1 MSQPSPS
8 VDTQTL
14 LQSMLQRLRLQPG
27 SETQHGRQGQA
38 PHGPTTAAQG
48 QGEDGGRPGANI
60 IGNGSVALS
69 PADDVRGAEGKGGCE
84 KARKH
89 EMRMWDSR
97 EEFRIPAW
105 DSNVWG
111 SRRKEKGEE
120 GRKQPTGSLPKLD
133 RGQMVSSPSAAQG
146 APVLTPSP
154 SQDAGSERGDPGGS
168 AGALPTMMTF
178 TGTQTGNEG
187 HIDPSPLGNSSLNSK
202 TKGAQN
208 HDGSVL
214 MASNSDFT
222 PRVYDW
228 SLKSTELYPDMGSQ
242 MERWRPLENGSEI
255 PGHDVMEIMSPSQ
268 GVAENTS
275 STKMMKRLSENTTQ
289 RWTQRIKEKWRDR
302 HGSFGK
308 KRKAEDGVR
317 EERKD
322 AKQVKFP
329 RQHQLS
335 TREDKVTK
343 MSNKEG
349 DTQSPIREGKE
360 EAPPTLSEDSGTEGQ
375 FRSPSSFEF
384 SLGSFSLLEEILT
397 GQEWARFLNP
407 SQVDASANQ
416 TPAEE
421 VTNQSET
428 SQNRPQDHES
438 AQSTLTLDR
447 VSQSGNVNSQWDFRP
462 SELDQS
468 YDRSTDVS
476 APVNMNIT
484 EPSLVQ
490 EQNSKCELIQSAPKE
505 YCHVQSQ
512 TSSDEVRPNHIP
524 VLEFSF
530 IKPVEVLD
538 SSALKSRV
546 HLNRKRV
553 HQSQEREEER
563 ECLKGE
569 GRERR
574 EDNSVPSDE
583 DKREEGDNFMM
594 PLYPLKSSLSPLT
607 PSSPSSS
614 PSSHPLVTRS
624 ILRHSMSQDLE
635 SSLSMETV
643 TKKRRMSKS
652 RHVRFSEEV
661 VTMPPS
667 LLIQQ
672 DYESE
677 EDCGTEEYST
687 LEENAVMKEEV
698 EVVPMMPQPTAAL
711 PAWILALRKKTRKKH

>member
-27 SETQHGRQGQA
+27 SETQHGRQDQA

-48 QGEDGGRPGANI
+48 QGEDGGRPWANVIGDGAL
-60 IGNGSVALS
+60 VS
-69 PADDVRGAEGKGGCE
+69 PADDVRAAQGKGGCE
-84 KARKH
+84 KARER
-89 EMRMWDSR
+89 EMRRLDSR
-97 EEFRIPAW
+97 EEFGIPVW
-105 DSNVWG
+105 DCNFGG
-111 SRRKEKGEE
+111 SSRKGKGEE

-146 APVLTPSP
+146 SPILAP
-154 SQDAGSERGDPGGS
+154 SQDAGSVIGDPGGS
-168 AGALPTMMTF
+168 VGALPTVMTF

-187 HIDPSPLGNSSLNSK
+187 HIDASPLSNSSLSSK

-208 HDGSVL
+208 HDRSVL
-214 MASNSDFT
+214 MTSNSDFIPFDT
-222 PRVYDW
+222 G
-228 SLKSTELYPDMGSQ
+228 TQ
-242 MERWRPLENGSEI
+242 MERWWTLGNGGSEV
-255 PGHDVMEIMSPSQ
+255 PGHGDVMKIISPGQ
-268 GVAENTS
+268 GVAENIS
-275 STKMMKRLSENTTQ
+275 STKSMKRF
-289 RWTQRIKEKWRDR
+289 TQRIKEKWRDR
-302 HGSFGK
+302 QGSLGK

-317 EERKD
+317 EEWKD
-322 AKQVKFP
+322 AKQVKF
-329 RQHQLS
+329 QLS
-335 TREDKVTK
+335 TRDDNFTK

-349 DTQSPIREGKE
+349 DTTTQSPIRKGQG

-384 SLGSFSLLEEILT
+384 GLGSFSLLEEILT

-407 SQVDASANQ
+407 SQVNTLANQ

-421 VTNQSET
+421 VTNQFEISK
-428 SQNRPQDHES
+428 SRPQDHES
-438 AQSTLTLDR
+438 GRSTMTLDG
-447 VSQSGNVNSQWDFRP
+447 VSQSGNVNSQWDFRQ

-468 YDRSTDVS
+468 YDRSADVS
-476 APVNMNIT
+476 SSVNMNIT

-505 YCHVQSQ
+505 YGHVQSQ

-524 VLEFSF
+524 VLEFSS

-546 HLNRKRV
+546 YMNRKRE
-553 HQSQEREEER
+553 HQPQEREEGR
-563 ECLKGE
+563 GGLKGE
-569 GRERR
+569 GGERQ
-574 EDNSVPSDE
+574 EDNSVPSD
-583 DKREEGDNFMM
+583 REEGDNFMM
-594 PLYPLKSSLSPLT
+594 PVYPLKSSLSPLPLP

-614 PSSHPLVTRS
+614 STSHPLVTRS
-624 ILRHSMSQDLE
+624 ILRHSVFQDSE

-672 DYESE
+672 YSDSE
-677 EDCGTEEYST
+677 EDCGTDEDST
-687 LEENAVMKEEV
+687 LDENAVIKEEV
-698 EVVPMMPQPTAAL
+698 KVVPMIPQPAAAL
-711 PAWILALRKKTRKKH
+711 PAWILALRRKTKKKHRH

>member
-27 SETQHGRQGQA
+27 SETQHGRQDQA

-48 QGEDGGRPGANI
+48 QGEDGGRPWANAIDNGAL
-60 IGNGSVALS
+60 GLS
-69 PADDVRGAEGKGGCE
+69 PADDVRAAEGKGGCE
-84 KARKH
+84 KARKR
-89 EMRMWDSR
+89 EMRRLDSR
-97 EEFRIPAW
+97 EEFGIP
-105 DSNVWG
+105 VWNCNFGG
-111 SRRKEKGEE
+111 SSRKGKEEE

-133 RGQMVSSPSAAQG
+133 RGHMVSSPSAAQG
-146 APVLTPSP
+146 AAVLVP
-154 SQDAGSERGDPGGS
+154 SQNAGSVRGDPGGS
-168 AGALPTMMTF
+168 VGALPTVMTF

-187 HIDPSPLGNSSLNSK
+187 YIDASPLSNSSLSSK
-202 TKGAQN
+202 TKGSQN
-208 HDGSVL
+208 HDRSVL
-214 MASNSDFT
+214 MTSNSDFI
-222 PRVYDW
+222 PF
-228 SLKSTELYPDMGSQ
+228 DMGTQ
-242 MERWRPLENGSEI
+242 MERWRTLGNGGSEV
-255 PGHDVMEIMSPSQ
+255 PGHGDVMKIMSPGQ

-275 STKMMKRLSENTTQ
+275 STKSMKRL
-289 RWTQRIKEKWRDR
+289 TQRIKEKWRDR
-302 HGSFGK
+302 QGSLGK

-322 AKQVKFP
+322 AKQVKF
-329 RQHQLS
+329 QLS
-335 TREDKVTK
+335 TRDDNVTK
-343 MSNKEG
+343 MPNKEG
-349 DTQSPIREGKE
+349 YTTTQSPIREGQG
-360 EAPPTLSEDSGTEGQ
+360 EAPPTLSEDSGTLGQ

-384 SLGSFSLLEEILT
+384 GLGSFSLLEEIFT

-407 SQVDASANQ
+407 SQVDTLANQ

-421 VTNQSET
+421 VTNQLET
-428 SQNRPQDHES
+428 SQSRPQDHES
-438 AQSTLTLDR
+438 GRSTMTLDR
-447 VSQSGNVNSQWDFRP
+447 VSQSGNVNSQWDFRQ

-468 YDRSTDVS
+468 YDRSADVS
-476 APVNMNIT
+476 SSVNMNIT

-505 YCHVQSQ
+505 YGHVQSQ

-546 HLNRKRV
+546 HMNRKRE
-553 HQSQEREEER
+553 HQSQERKDER
-563 ECLKGE
+563 EFLKGE
-569 GRERR
+569 GGERL

-583 DKREEGDNFMM
+583 EEREEGDNFMM
-594 PLYPLKSSLSPLT
+594 PVYPLKSSLSPLP

-614 PSSHPLVTRS
+614 STSHPLVTRS
-624 ILRHSMSQDLE
+624 ILRHSVFQDSE

-672 DYESE
+672 YSDSE
-677 EDCGTEEYST
+677 EDCGTEEDST
-687 LEENAVMKEEV
+687 LEENAVMEEV
-698 EVVPMMPQPTAAL
+698 KVMPMMSQPAAVL
-711 PAWILALRKKTRKKH
+711 PAWILALRRKTRKKHRH

>member
-1 MSQPSPS
+1 MSQPSHS

-27 SETQHGRQGQA
+27 SETQHGRQDQA
-38 PHGPTTAAQG
+38 SHGPTTAAQG
-48 QGEDGGRPGANI
+48 QGEDGGRPWANA
-60 IGNGSVALS
+60 IGNGALGLS
-69 PADDVRGAEGKGGCE
+69 PADDVRAAEGKGGCE
-84 KARKH
+84 KARKS
-89 EMRMWDSR
+89 EMWRLDSR
-97 EEFRIPAW
+97 EEFGIPVW
-105 DSNVWG
+105 DCNFGG
-111 SRRKEKGEE
+111 SIRKGKGEE

-133 RGQMVSSPSAAQG
+133 RGQMVSSPSAAQS
-146 APVLTPSP
+146 APVLAPL
-154 SQDAGSERGDPGGS
+154 QDAGSVRGDPGGS
-168 AGALPTMMTF
+168 VGALPTVMTF

-187 HIDPSPLGNSSLNSK
+187 HIDASPLSNSSLSSK

-208 HDGSVL
+208 HDQSVL
-214 MASNSDFT
+214 MTSNSDFI
-222 PRVYDW
+222 PF
-228 SLKSTELYPDMGSQ
+228 DMGTQ
-242 MERWRPLENGSEI
+242 MGRWRTLGFGGSEV
-255 PGHDVMEIMSPSQ
+255 PGHGDVMKIKSPGQ

-275 STKMMKRLSENTTQ
+275 STKSMKRL
-289 RWTQRIKEKWRDR
+289 TQRIKEKWRDR
-302 HGSFGK
+302 QESLGK

-322 AKQVKFP
+322 AKQVKF
-329 RQHQLS
+329 QLL
-335 TREDKVTK
+335 TRDDNVTK

-349 DTQSPIREGKE
+349 YTTTQSPIREGQG
-360 EAPPTLSEDSGTEGQ
+360 EAPPTLSEDSGTVGQ

-384 SLGSFSLLEEILT
+384 GLGSFSLLEEILT

-407 SQVDASANQ
+407 SQVDTLANQ

-421 VTNQSET
+421 VTNQLET
-428 SQNRPQDHES
+428 SQRRPQDHES
-438 AQSTLTLDR
+438 GRSTMTLDS
-447 VSQSGNVNSQWDFRP
+447 VSQSGNVNSQWDFRQ

-468 YDRSTDVS
+468 YDRSADVS
-476 APVNMNIT
+476 SSVNMNIT

-505 YCHVQSQ
+505 YGHVQSQ

-524 VLEFSF
+524 VLQFSF

-546 HLNRKRV
+546 HMNRKRE
-553 HQSQEREEER
+553 HRSQERKEER
-563 ECLKGE
+563 ECLNGE
-569 GRERR
+569 GGERL
-574 EDNSVPSDE
+574 EDNSVQTDE
-583 DKREEGDNFMM
+583 EEREEGDNFMM
-594 PLYPLKSSLSPLT
+594 PVYPLKSSLSPLP

-614 PSSHPLVTRS
+614 FTSHPLVTRS
-624 ILRHSMSQDLE
+624 ILRHSVFQDSE

-672 DYESE
+672 YPDSE
-677 EDCGTEEYST
+677 EDCGTEEDST
-687 LEENAVMKEEV
+687 LEENTVMEEV
-698 EVVPMMPQPTAAL
+698 QVVPMMPQPAAAL
-711 PAWILALRKKTRKKH
+711 PAWILALRRKTRKKHRH